1 MKRDRT
7 SKKIVKRVILASES
21 PSRKNILKS
30 SGIDFT
36 SVPSGVNEDKIKEVF
51 KGSPKDLALDLAV
64 IKSLSVSKIR
74 RSALVIGADQVLS
87 FKGRPFSKPRSLKQA
102 KENLLLFKGKKH
114 ILESA
119 TTIAYDG
126 KIVWWHQDSPC
137 LTMRKF
143 SNKFLNLYLKKAGK
157 RTLLSSGGY
166 SIEKEGSQLFSK
178 IEGEFFSIIGL
189 PLVPL
194 LEKLRKL
201 KATGVDE

>member
-1 MKRDRT
+1 MKRDRI
-7 SKKIVKRVILASES
+7 SKKTVKRVILASES

-51 KGSPKDLALDLAV
+51 KGSPKDLALALAE
-64 IKSLSVSKIR
+64 IKSISVSKIK

-87 FKGRPFSKPRSLKQA
+87 FKGRPFSKPGSLKQA

-126 KIVWWHQDSPC
+126 KIVWRHQDSPC

-194 LEKLRKL
+194 LQKLRKL
-201 KATGVDE
+201 KATGVGE

>member
-1 MKRDRT
+1 MKREWI
-7 SKKIVKRVILASES
+7 SKKDDKRVILASES
-21 PSRKNILKS
+21 PSRKNILKG

-36 SVPSGVNEDKIKEVF
+36 SVPSGVNEDKIKDAF
-51 KGSPKDLALDLAV
+51 KGPPKDLALALAET
-64 IKSLSVSKIR
+64 KSISVSKIR

-87 FKGRPFSKPRSLKQA
+87 FRGKPFSKPRSLKQA

-119 TTIAYDG
+119 TTIACNG
-126 KIVWWHQDSPC
+126 KIVWRHQDSPC
-137 LTMRKF
+137 LTMRNF
-143 SNKFLNLYLKKAGK
+143 SNKFLSLYLKKAGK
-157 RTLLSSGGY
+157 STLLSSGGY

-194 LEKLRKL
+194 LGKLRKL
-201 KATGVDE
+201 KAKGVGE

>member
-1 MKRDRT
+1 MKIDCIN
-7 SKKIVKRVILASES
+7 KKEDKKVILASES
-21 PSRKNILKS
+21 PSRENILRS

-36 SVPSGVNEDKIKEVF
+36 AMPSGVNEDEIKEVF
-51 KGSPKDLALDLAV
+51 KGSPKELALALAEA
-64 IKSLSVSKIR
+64 KSISVSKII
-74 RSALVIGADQVLS
+74 RSAIVIGADQVLS
-87 FKGRPFSKPRSLKQA
+87 FKGKPFSKPKSLKQA

-114 ILESA
+114 TLESA

-126 KIVWWHQDSPC
+126 RIVWRHQDSPC

-143 SNKFLNLYLKKAGK
+143 SNKFLNLYIKNAGK
-157 RTLLSSGGY
+157 KTLLSSGGY

-194 LEKLRKL
+194 LGKLRRL
-201 KATGVDE
+201 KAKGVDE

>member
-1 MKRDRT
+1 MKRDRI
-7 SKKIVKRVILASES
+7 SKKVDKRVILASES

-36 SVPSGVNEDKIKEVF
+36 SIASGVNEDEIKEVF
-51 KGSPKDLALDLAV
+51 KGSPKELALALAEA
-64 IKSLSVSKIR
+64 KSTSVSKII

-87 FKGRPFSKPRSLKQA
+87 FKGKPFSKPGSLKQA

-114 ILESA
+114 TLESA
-119 TTIAYDG
+119 TTIACDG
-126 KIVWWHQDSPC
+126 KIVWRHQDSPC

-157 RTLLSSGGY
+157 STLLSSGGY

-178 IEGEFFSIIGL
+178 MEGEFFSIIGL

-201 KATGVDE
+201 KAKGVDE